1 MQFAPVRKSQIEQTI
16 DMQEAHQADA
26 YLFLGDLNM
35 RDIEKESNE
44 RLDANYV
51 DLWQAVH
58 GPIEPGHSDGFTF
71 DLARNPTARQIS
83 ERVTAIKRTTG
94 NCRTTHDTHDA
105 HDTQH
110 SLPSPVR
117 FVKCRVQQ
125 PLRPGLLPIFR
136 AGDCC
141 ASAAGGYCQ
150 HGLGGNGH
158 EDDRD

>member
-1 MQFAPVRKSQIEQTI
+1 VQFAPVRKSQIEQTI

-26 YLFLGDLNM
+26 YLFLGDFNM

-94 NCRTTHDTHDA
+94 NGRTTHDTTHTT
-105 HDTQH
+105 HTM
-110 SLPSPVR
+110 
-117 FVKCRVQQ
+117 F
-125 PLRPGLLPIFR
+125 
-136 AGDCC
+136 
-141 ASAAGGYCQ
+141 SALTC
-150 HGLGGNGH
+150 
-158 EDDRD
+158 EVC

>member
-1 MQFAPVRKSQIEQTI
+1 
-16 DMQEAHQADA
+16 MQEAHQADA
-26 YLFLGDLNM
+26 YLFLGDFNM

-83 ERVTAIKRTTG
+83 DRVTAIKRTTG
-94 NCRTTHDTHDA
+94 NLPHDTRR
-105 HDTQH
+105 TQR

-117 FVKCRVQQ
+117 FVEMQ
-125 PLRPGLLPIFR
+125 GTAAASTGSTFDLPR
-136 AGDCC
+136 
-141 ASAAGGYCQ
+141 
-150 HGLGGNGH
+150 
-158 EDDRD
+158 R